1 MAKPWKLAITR
12 NLGSFPISGSWFIN
26 AHKGLQQIT
35 TWQITWNSLVLE
47 RVVLWAHG
55 MNHIF
60 SHGFKQSHL
69 VSVRPARIISLN
81 LDNALSM
88 VVIIHM
94 YFIMKNNRFMQMEA
108 TDLIRSPTGPAAAS
122 LTERLS
128 VLKKT
133 QFLPYL
139 ETTFWRL
146 AYLLDILSACLT
158 TTANIWSSPVPQIA
172 RV

>member
-12 NLGSFPISGSWFIN
+12 NLGSFPISGSWFIS

-35 TWQITWNSLVLE
+35 TWQITWNSLFLE
-47 RVVLWAHG
+47 RAVLWAHG
-55 MNHIF
+55 KNHIF

-69 VSVRPARIISLN
+69 VSVRPVRIISLN
-81 LDNALSM
+81 LDNALTM

-108 TDLIRSPTGPAAAS
+108 ADLIRSPIGPAAAS

-128 VLKKT
+128 VLMKT

-146 AYLLDILSACLT
+146 GHLLDTLSAWLT
-158 TTANIWSSPVPQIA
+158 TTANIWLSSVPQIA
-172 RV
+172 QV

>member
-12 NLGSFPISGSWFIN
+12 NLGSFPIPGSWFIN
-26 AHKGLQQIT
+26 AHKGLQQII
-35 TWQITWNSLVLE
+35 TWQITWNSLFLE
-47 RVVLWAHG
+47 RAVLWAHG
-55 MNHIF
+55 KNHIL

-122 LTERLS
+122 LTESLS
-128 VLKKT
+128 VLMKT

-139 ETTFWRL
+139 ETTFWSL
-146 AYLLDILSACLT
+146 GYLLDTLSAWLT
-158 TTANIWSSPVPQIA
+158 TTANTWSSPVPQIA
-172 RV
+172 QV